1 MHSVIPTLIQEIG
14 EGARSIES
22 KVDDLAALPEGRLS
36 AEEVAEIAEIG
47 NNKGCMELKGGSPSH
62 SGEPLPDRWPL
73 SADLL
78 EVAKRWA
85 IEPQRDLACTH
96 APAA

>member
-1 MHSVIPTLIQEIG
+1 
-14 EGARSIES
+14 
-22 KVDDLAALPEGRLS
+22 
-36 AEEVAEIAEIG
+36 
-47 NNKGCMELKGGSPSH
+47 MELKGGSPSH
-62 SGEPLPDRWPL
+62 LGEPLPDRWQL